1 MRRRTQQQRGL
12 SCIAFAAVTATACT
26 QMTVQMVP
34 VPQAVAEG
42 GMSELQLTMRDGRVV
57 QITRPTIVGDSVIG
71 IDPANTARVAVN
83 LADVR
88 IVSKQTHRL
97 EYPLLQPEQLRRWY
111 GYAAIAALIVYVLL
125 GGTGH

>member
-1 MRRRTQQQRGL
+1 
-12 SCIAFAAVTATACT
+12 
-26 QMTVQMVP
+26 MTVQMVP